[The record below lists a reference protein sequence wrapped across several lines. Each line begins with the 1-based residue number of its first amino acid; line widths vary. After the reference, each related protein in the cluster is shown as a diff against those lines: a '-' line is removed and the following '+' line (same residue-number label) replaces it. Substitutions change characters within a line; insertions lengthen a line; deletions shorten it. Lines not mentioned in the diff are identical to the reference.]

1 MTRHPPVKSSVRDLA
16 VLGGAPSF
24 AEPLYVGRP
33 NVGDRNQFLKRLTD
47 MLDRRWLTNDG
58 PMLKEFE
65 QRVATLLGVRQC
77 VAATNGTVALEL
89 GSRARQPRGEVLIPA
104 FPLVAPAPARQGH

>member
-16 VLGGAPSF
+16 VLGGAPAF

-65 QRVATLLGVRQC
+65 QRVATLLGVRHC
-77 VAATNGTVALEL
+77 VAVTNGTVALEL
-89 GSRARQPRGEVLIPA
+89 TIQIGRASCRERASV
-104 FPLVAPAPARQGH
+104 